1 MRMFLPRYISLN
13 WFSYFLFIAVLF
25 HCSTFSLQYFFIIFD
40 KSKAQSEA
48 KNNFI
53 QFSFFLWELM
63 TLQITIWIKVWDK
76 SHVLDKKKV
85 FFPFWIIKTLILIIL
100 NNKVQKEGRPKGA
113 KTCWDIVRNS
123 TVQCQSVKIPPP
135 PQKTNK
141 KLWKFTR
148 L

>member
-1 MRMFLPRYISLN
+1 MFLPCYISLN

-25 HCSTFSLQYFFIIFD
+25 HCSTFSLYLTNQKPKVKLKTISYNLVFFCENWWHC
-40 KSKAQSEA
+40 KLQSEL
-48 KNNFI
+48 KFEINHTF
-53 QFSFFLWELM
+53 W
-63 TLQITIWIKVWDK
+63 T
-76 SHVLDKKKV
+76 KKKF